1 MGIRGIEMKKLL
13 LASVAASALTIG
25 HSGNAA
31 DLARP
36 VLKAPPPAPV
46 WSWTGCFIGGQVGW
60 GWQRNKV
67 AQTGFNTFT
76 SGGALFI
83 QRFASE
89 GSINSSGGVFGGQ
102 VGCDYQFAGGFVVGV
117 QGTFL
122 GSDIN
127 GLSQDPSNGV
137 RGVITPAGGAV
148 LPGTLGGGAISVR
161 TRYLESV
168 TARLGWA
175 GWSPQ
180 TLFYVRGGGAWV
192 DTQLDMR
199 SSALGF
205 FSGGGGQPG
214 LFPSSPIFDTKYS
227 GWTVGGGF
235 EWMIANNWSA
245 FVEYNFY
252 DFKNKALTAFGG
264 TPRIGAGTGVNV
276 FGRTLGSD
284 LTISTVTVGVNYR
297 FNSWAGP
304 VAARY

>member
-31 DLARP
+31 DLSRP

-46 WSWTGCFIGGQVGW
+46 WSWTGCFIGAQVGW

-67 AQTGFNTFT
+67 AQTGFNTF
-76 SGGALFI
+76 SRGGVLFI

-89 GSINSSGGVFGGQ
+89 GGINSSGGVFGGQ

-122 GSDIN
+122 GTDIN

-137 RGVITPAGGAV
+137 VGVITPAGGGA
-148 LPGTLGGGAISVR
+148 PGTLGGGSIGVR
-161 TRYLESV
+161 TRSLASV
-168 TARLGWA
+168 TGRLGWT

-180 TLFYVRGGGAWV
+180 TLIYVRGGGAWI
-192 DTQLDMR
+192 DTQLDMTR
-199 SSALGF
+199 SALGF
-205 FSGGGGQPG
+205 FGGGGGQPG
-214 LFPSSPIFDTKYS
+214 LFPSSPIFDAKYS

-252 DFKNKALTAFGG
+252 DFKNKTLTAFGG
-264 TPRIGAGTGVNV
+264 TPNVGPGVNI
-276 FGRTLGSD
+276 FGRTLASD
-284 LTISTVTVGVNYR
+284 VTISTVTVGVNYR
-297 FNSWAGP
+297 FNWANP
-304 VAARY
+304 VVARY

>member
-1 MGIRGIEMKKLL
+1 MKKLL

-31 DLARP
+31 DLSAP

-46 WSWTGCFIGGQVGW
+46 WSWTGCFVGGQVGW
-60 GWQRNKV
+60 GWQRNKIS
-67 AQTGFNTFT
+67 QTNFFT
-76 SGGALFI
+76 
-83 QRFASE
+83 
-89 GSINSSGGVFGGQ
+89 NSSAGTLYIFRGAADGNVNSTGGVFGGQ

-127 GLSQDPSNGV
+127 GVSQDPLNGV
-137 RGVITPAGGAV
+137 RQTVTPAGGAFT
-148 LPGTLGGGAISVR
+148 PGVFGGGSIGVR
-161 TRYLESV
+161 TRYIESV
-168 TARLGWA
+168 TGRLGWT

-180 TLFYVRGGGAWV
+180 TMFYVRGGGAWV

-199 SSALGF
+199 SGAA
-205 FSGGGGQPG
+205 GGAFRT
-214 LFPSSPIFDTKYS
+214 FPAAAIFDTKYS
-227 GWTVGGGF
+227 GWTVGAGF
-235 EWMIANNWSA
+235 EWMITGNWSA

-252 DFKNKALTAFGG
+252 DFKNQGLAAVGGTPGVRLGNNVFGG
-264 TPRIGAGTGVNV
+264 TLA
-276 FGRTLGSD
+276 SD
-284 LTISTVTVGVNYR
+284 VTISTVSIGVNYR

>member
-1 MGIRGIEMKKLL
+1 MIAGSIYGGFAMKKLL
-13 LASVAASALTIG
+13 LASVAVSALTIG

-36 VLKAPPPAPV
+36 VLKAPPPPAPV
-46 WSWTGCFIGGQVGW
+46 WSWTGCFVGGQVGW

-67 AQTGFNTFT
+67 AQSQFNTFT
-76 SGGALFI
+76 TAGVLRILS
-83 QRFASE
+83 SSSS

-102 VGCDYQFAGGFVVGV
+102 VGCDYQFAGGFVIGV

-127 GLSQDPSNGV
+127 GLSQDPHNGV
-137 RGVITPAGGAV
+137 VQTV
-148 LPGTLGGGAISVR
+148 NVPGPGIFPSTFGGGSIGVR

-168 TARLGWA
+168 TGRLGWA

-199 SSALGF
+199 TSAIGAF
-205 FSGGGGQPG
+205 TVFPG
-214 LFPSSPIFDTKYS
+214 SPIFDTKYS
-227 GWTVGGGF
+227 GWTVGGGV
-235 EWMIANNWSA
+235 EWMIYNNWSA

-252 DFKNKALTAFGG
+252 DFKNKTLFSRDG
-264 TPRIGAGTGVNV
+264 TPHIGPGININ
-276 FGRTLGSD
+276 GRTLASD
-284 LTISTVTVGVNYR
+284 VTISTVTIGVNYR
-297 FNSWAGP
+297 FNW
-304 VAARY
+304 ARY